1 MKVAIVDYQAGNL
14 RNVQKAVERLNRKA
28 EIVRSGEELAKA
40 DAIILPGVGAFGH
53 GMDNLTRAGFV
64 DALRREVLEKGK
76 PLLGI
81 CLGMHLLGTRGF
93 EGGDLPGLR
102 LLPMSVPRF
111 DLTKCSVRLPHNGW
125 NSVTIAPGS
134 ILFEGV
140 PQGADFFFVH
150 SYHVVCDDESMVA
163 ARCDY
168 GYPFAAAL
176 EYENIYAT
184 QFHPEKSQRHGL
196 RLLDNFLKRCEA
208 GARRC

>member
-14 RNVQKAVERLNRKA
+14 RNVQKAVERLSRKA
-28 EIVRSGEELAKA
+28 DIVRRGADLVPA

-53 GMDNLTRAGFV
+53 GMDNLRQAGFV
-64 DALRREVLEKGK
+64 DALHSEVLEKGK

-93 EGGDLPGLR
+93 EGGEMPGLG

-111 DLTKCSVRLPHNGW
+111 DLTRCSIRLPHNGW
-125 NSVTIAPGS
+125 NSVAIEQGTV
-134 ILFEGV
+134 LFEGV
-140 PQGADFFFVH
+140 PKGADFFFVH
-150 SYHVVCDDESMVA
+150 SYHVVCEDETMVA
-163 ARCDY
+163 ARCHY

-176 EYENIYAT
+176 EHGNIFAT

-196 RLLDNFLKRCEA
+196 KVLDNFLRFCE
-208 GARRC
+208 GRG